1 MPTPSRAP
9 SVRRH
14 PRLAVSEP
22 PAPGSVSPPE
32 QTPPLPSRSPAGPS
46 PQRDGRL
53 APRPRPRKRGRPR
66 GKPLSPAELAARR
79 ANLRKAHAADKG
91 LVYRSTTRR
100 QAASRANI
108 QKAIAGRRSPQ
119 GNATAR
125 LNALTHGL
133 FARRLKDS
141 VRRLKEDPQEFAR
154 HLRQFEEV
162 YAPADEPERKIIRRL
177 GELTWRRLR
186 LYHAQARWE
195 ADRLHGL
202 FAAAPRAGTLT
213 ALETERRALALVQ
226 VLNDWTALL
235 REAFKVQSGVERLL
249 RALVRK
255 RSGGERDFQV
265 LCPRRE
271 APLTEPEQPSS
282 SEFLDRLEMLS
293 PDERAAIWERVVKKG
308 RR

>member
-1 MPTPSRAP
+1 MRTPSRAP
-9 SVRRH
+9 VVQPH
-14 PRLAVSEP
+14 PRVAVSAP
-22 PAPGSVSPPE
+22 PAPGSVRPRE
-32 QTPPLPSRSPAGPS
+32 QTPPLPNRSPARPS
-46 PQRDGRL
+46 PQRDGPFTAR
-53 APRPRPRKRGRPR
+53 RRPRKRGRPR

-79 ANLRKAHAADKG
+79 VNLRKARAADKD
-91 LVYRSTTRR
+91 LIYRSTARR
-100 QAASRANI
+100 RAASRRNI
-108 QKAIAGRRSPQ
+108 RLARAWRRSAA

-141 VRRLKEDPQEFAR
+141 VRRLKEDPKEFER

-186 LYHAQARWE
+186 LFHAQACWE

-202 FAAAPRAGTLT
+202 FAAAPRAATLT
-213 ALETERRALALVQ
+213 PLETERRALALVQ
-226 VLNDWTALL
+226 VLNDWAGLL

-255 RSGGERDFQV
+255 RSGGQRDFQV

-271 APLTEPEQPSS
+271 APLTEPELPSIG
-282 SEFLDRLEMLS
+282 EFLDRRELLS
-293 PDERAAIWERVVKKG
+293 PDERVK
-308 RR
+308 